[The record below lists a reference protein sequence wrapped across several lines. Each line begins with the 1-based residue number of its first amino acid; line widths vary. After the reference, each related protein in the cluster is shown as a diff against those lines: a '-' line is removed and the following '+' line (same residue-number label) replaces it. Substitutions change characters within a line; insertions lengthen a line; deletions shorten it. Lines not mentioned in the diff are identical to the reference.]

1 MAYEDLT
8 PDLIIESMLNNVDD
22 GIDKRV
28 GSVTQDL
35 LYPAA
40 IELSNAYLELDT
52 VLAMGFA
59 KTAEAPYLDMRTAE
73 FGVNRKPA
81 LKAQGTV
88 TLTGPND
95 TFVPAGTRMQTAN
108 DIFFVTVD
116 DALLTGGMV
125 TVEAEA
131 EFAGS
136 LGNVAVGTIE
146 ALTAGDLYGIVS
158 VINDVN
164 FDGGVDE
171 EGNAQL
177 LQRYMDRVQR
187 PGTSGNGNHYRQW
200 ALEVPGV
207 GDAKVYPEWKGG
219 GTVKVILLDNE
230 KSTPAPTII
239 QAAKD
244 YIETVRPVGP
254 EITVEGVIEVPI
266 NIEAQ
271 LVLSAD
277 SEGIGAYAEIV
288 TLINDYLKSL
298 AFTDDTIVR
307 LSKIASLIMSSPSVV
322 DYMDLKLNGN
332 ATNVVIPDGS
342 VAVIGQVDFE

>member
-8 PDLIIESMLNNVDD
+8 PDLIIESMLDNVDD

-59 KTAEAPYLDMRTAE
+59 ETAEAPYLDMRTAE

-108 DIFFVTVD
+108 DLFFVTVD
-116 DALLTGGMV
+116 DALLTGGIA

-131 EFAGS
+131 ETAGTI
-136 LGNVAVGTIE
+136 GNVAVGTIG
-146 ALTAGDLYGIVS
+146 ALTSGDLYGIVS

-164 FDGGVDE
+164 FDGGVDA
-171 EGNAQL
+171 EGNTEL
-177 LQRYMDRVQR
+177 LQRYLDRVQR
-187 PGTSGNGNHYRQW
+187 PGTSGNANHYRQW

-207 GDAKVYPEWKGG
+207 GDAKVYPEWNGG
-219 GTVKVILLDNE
+219 GTVKVILLDTE
-230 KSTPAPTII
+230 KTAPAPSVI

-254 EITVEGVIEVPI
+254 KITVEGVIEIPI
-266 NIEAQ
+266 NIKAKLTLAANAEAI
-271 LVLSAD
+271 S
-277 SEGIGAYAEIV
+277 AYAEIA
-288 TLINDYLKSL
+288 TIINDYLKTL
-298 AFTDDTIVR
+298 AFSDTIVR
-307 LSKIASLIMSSPSVV
+307 LSKIASLIMTSPSVV
-322 DYMDLKLNGN
+322 DYMDLKINGN
-332 ATNVVIPDGS
+332 AANVVIPDGS
-342 VAVIGQVDFE
+342 VAVIGQVEFE